1 MKLRLQENSIR
12 LRLNRSEVR
21 ELAAGGTLTE
31 QVHFPGP
38 AAVEY
43 VLQSV
48 SRAGVE
54 ASFHEGTIR
63 VLAPAS
69 EIKDWANGESIG
81 LYFEVPARLGPLR
94 IAIEKDLE
102 CVDRPPEER
111 DIDAFPRLVGKN
123 C

>member
-1 MKLRLQENSIR
+1 MKLRLRENSIR
-12 LRLNRSEVR
+12 LRLNQSEVR
-21 ELAAGGTLTE
+21 ELAGGGTLTE

-38 AAVEY
+38 AEVTY

-48 SRAGVE
+48 SRSSVE
-54 ASFHEGTIR
+54 ASFQEGTIR
-63 VLAPAS
+63 VLAPEN
-69 EIKDWANGESIG
+69 EIRNWANGESIG

-102 CVDRPPEER
+102 CVDGPPEEH
-111 DIDAFPRLVGKN
+111 DSDAFPRLVGKN

>member
-1 MKLRLQENSIR
+1 M
-12 LRLNRSEVR
+12 R

-38 AAVEY
+38 AEVTY

-48 SRAGVE
+48 SRPSVE
-54 ASFHEGTIR
+54 ASFQASVEASLQEGTIR
-63 VLAPAS
+63 VLAPEN
-69 EIKDWANGESIG
+69 EIRDWANGDSIG
-81 LYFEVPARLGPLR
+81 LYFEVPARVSPLK
-94 IAIEKDLE
+94 IAIEKDLD
-102 CVDRPPEER
+102 CVDGPPEER